1 MNTGIQYKLTG
12 ESARGVVHSYH
23 YKPEPNKLSVTRHS
37 VDIAGLKP
45 RQKRDNFALIDGAI
59 ASRFTIG
66 IEVEKNLLHRNSVR
80 EYELFCGFEHD
91 GSCGVRAGVA
101 GYEAV
106 SHILPLLPQGQW
118 RTKVY
123 DMFHKA
129 RYIIEDQ
136 YSPSNSRCG
145 GHMTIG
151 VEGMNGDELNGA
163 MRKFSGII
171 YALFR
176 HRLKNDFCN
185 HNLRMHSAMNT
196 NLHVRYHHKY
206 QVALNK
212 GKVLEFRVVSRFE
225 SVKQLMRRYELMY
238 EVVNVAITAP
248 NTNYRTFLKHL
259 SPLVVLMYNGDT
271 NKAMKVL
278 SLAVDFQ
285 KFIDTGE
292 VSQDIRK
299 YLPMY

>member
-1 MNTGIQYKLTG
+1 MNTGIQYRLTG
-12 ESARGVVHSYH
+12 ERERGVVMGYH
-23 YKPEPNKLSVTRHS
+23 QKPQPNKLSATRHS

-45 RQKRDNFALIDGAI
+45 RQQRDNFALIDGAI

-66 IEVEKNLLHRNSVR
+66 IEVEKTQLHRNSVR
-80 EYELFCGFEHD
+80 EYELFCGFERD
-91 GSCGVRAGVA
+91 GSC

-129 RYIIEDQ
+129 RYIIEDAF
-136 YSPSNSRCG
+136 SPSDSSCG

-151 VEGMNGDELNGA
+151 VEGMTGDELNTA
-163 MRKFSGII
+163 VRKYSGII

-176 HRLKNDFCN
+176 HRLKNNFCN
-185 HNLRMHSAMNT
+185 HNVRMHSAMNPES
-196 NLHVRYHHKY
+196 HIRYHHKY

-212 GKVLEFRVVSRFE
+212 GNVLEFRVVSRFE

-248 NTNYRTFLKHL
+248 NTNYKTFLKHL
-259 SPLVVLMYNGDT
+259 SPLVVMMYNGDT
-271 NKAMKVL
+271 TKAMKVL
-278 SLAVDFQ
+278 NLAVDFQ
-285 KFIDTGE
+285 KFIDTGA
-292 VSQDIRK
+292 VSQEIRK
-299 YLPMY
+299 YLPMYN

>member
-1 MNTGIQYKLTG
+1 MSTGIQYKVTG
-12 ESARGVVHSYH
+12 ESIRGVVCGYH
-23 YKPEPNKLSVTRHS
+23 QKPAPNKLSVTRHS

-66 IEVEKNLLHRNSVR
+66 IEVEKNQLHRNSVR
-80 EYELFCGFEHD
+80 EYELFCGFERD
-91 GSCGVRAGVA
+91 GSC

-136 YSPSNSRCG
+136 YSPSDSSCG
-145 GHMTIG
+145 GHMTLG
-151 VEGMNGDELNGA
+151 VEGMTGDDLNTA
-163 MRKFSGII
+163 VRKYSGII

-176 HRLKNDFCN
+176 HRLKNNFCN
-185 HNLRMHSAMNT
+185 HNLRMHSAMNPE
-196 NLHVRYHHKY
+196 LHVRYHHKY

-212 GKVLEFRVVSRFE
+212 GNVLEFRVVSRFE
-225 SVKQLMRRYELMY
+225 SVKQLMRRYELMHAL
-238 EVVNVAITAP
+238 VDVAVNAPTATEKAFFKHITP
-248 NTNYRTFLKHL
+248 IV
-259 SPLVVLMYNGDT
+259 SMMYNGD
-271 NKAMKVL
+271 AVKVQQIFD
-278 SLAVDFQ
+278 LATDFQ
-285 KFIDTGE
+285 KFINTGA
-292 VSQDIRK
+292 VSEKIRK
-299 YLPMY
+299 YLPSH

>member
-1 MNTGIQYKLTG
+1 MNTGIQYRLTG

-23 YKPEPNKLSVTRHS
+23 YKPAPNKLSVTRHS

-45 RQKRDNFALIDGAI
+45 RQQRDNFALINGAI

-66 IEVEKNLLHRNSVR
+66 IEVEKNQLHRNSVR
-80 EYELFCGFEHD
+80 EYELFCGFERD
-91 GSCGVRAGVA
+91 ASC

-123 DMFHKA
+123 DMMHKA
-129 RYIIEDQ
+129 RYIIEDAF
-136 YSPSNSRCG
+136 SPSDSRCG

-151 VEGMNGDELNGA
+151 VEGMTGDEINTA
-163 MRKFSGII
+163 VRKYSGII

-185 HNLRMHSAMNT
+185 HNLRMHSAMDVGQH
-196 NLHVRYHHKY
+196 LRYHHKY

-212 GKVLEFRVVSRFE
+212 GNVLEFRVVSRFE

-248 NTNYRTFLKHL
+248 NTNYKTFLKHL
-259 SPLVVLMYNGDT
+259 SPLVVMMYNGDT
-271 NKAMKVL
+271 TKAMKVL

-285 KFIDTGE
+285 KFIDTGVIAE
-292 VSQDIRK
+292 SIRQ
-299 YLPMY
+299 YLPRY

>member
-1 MNTGIQYKLTG
+1 MNTGIQYRLTG
-12 ESARGVVHSYH
+12 ERERGVVMGYH
-23 YKPEPNKLSVTRHS
+23 QKPQPNKLSVTRHS

-45 RQKRDNFALIDGAI
+45 RQQRDNFALIDGAI

-66 IEVEKNLLHRNSVR
+66 IEVEKNQLHRHSVR
-80 EYELFCGFEHD
+80 EYELFCGFERD
-91 GSCGVRAGVA
+91 GSC

-129 RYIIEDQ
+129 RYIIEDHF
-136 YSPSNSRCG
+136 SPSDSSCG

-151 VEGMNGDELNGA
+151 VEGVTGVELNEA
-163 MRKFSGII
+163 VRKYSGII

-176 HRLKNDFCN
+176 HRLKNNFCN
-185 HNLRMHSAMNT
+185 HNLRMHSAMNPEQ
-196 NLHVRYHHKY
+196 HVRYHHKY

-212 GKVLEFRVVSRFE
+212 GNVLEFRVVSRFE

-248 NTNYRTFLKHL
+248 NTNYKTFLKHL
-259 SPLVVLMYNGDT
+259 SPLVVMMYNGDT
-271 NKAMKVL
+271 TKAMKVL

-285 KFIDTGE
+285 KFIDTGAVAE
-292 VSQDIRK
+292 SIRQ
-299 YLPMY
+299 YLPMH